1 MEATF
6 TSKRNACHLL
16 IKRGYIMVKFLEL
29 ATTLDRIESTTKRLE
44 MVELISD
51 LLRRADD
58 DIRET
63 VFLLQGKVAP
73 DYEGIELGIAEKIAI
88 RAISSQSGKSED
100 EIEDELVK
108 KGDLGKIAEELLRT
122 KKQSALFTEE
132 LTVKRVFNTLLK
144 LAGETGGGSQT
155 RKLQYLQDL
164 LQNAEPVEVRFI
176 IRIVTGKLRVGVAD
190 MTIVDAIASA
200 FGSREQSDIVEN
212 AFNVMPNLAELA
224 YRAMNYGIDSLA
236 SIKLVPGIP
245 IRAMLA
251 ERLPSLKDI
260 LDRMGGKFAIEYKYD
275 GLRVQV
281 HKVGD
286 RVELFSRRL
295 ERITSQFPDIV
306 KEMKQRIKAE
316 TAIMDGEAVPYNFE
330 TNEML
335 PFQEISRR
343 RGRKY
348 DLDETMERIPVV
360 VFLFDVMMLNGKSL
374 LDFPYTE
381 RRMNLVSNIN
391 EGERVR
397 IAKSKIVTDVESAEL
412 FFNEALEAG
421 CEGIVAK
428 SVESKSVYKAGA
440 REFLWIKYKREYQL
454 EMEDTVDLVVVGA
467 FAGQGKRSGGYGAL
481 LMAAYSKE
489 DDKFKTICKLG
500 SGFSDEQLENL
511 PRMLR
516 DYLIPAKDRRVESS
530 IEADFWFTPSLV
542 LEVKG
547 AEITLSP
554 MHTCCK
560 DVVRKDAGLAIRFP
574 RFTGRWRKDK
584 EPEEAT
590 TEQEILEMYH
600 SQKKKA
606 IEENP

>member
-200 FGSREQSDIVEN
+200 FGSREHSDIVEN

-316 TAIMDGEAVPYNFE
+316 TAIMDGEAVPYNLE

>member
-454 EMEDTVDLVVVGA
+454 EMEDNVDLVVVGA

>member
-6 TSKRNACHLL
+6 ASKRNACHLL

>member
-1 MEATF
+1 
-6 TSKRNACHLL
+6 
-16 IKRGYIMVKFLEL
+16 MVKFLEL

>member
-1 MEATF
+1 M
-6 TSKRNACHLL
+6 
-16 IKRGYIMVKFLEL
+16 KFIEL
-29 ATTLDRIESTTKRLE
+29 ATTLDRIENTTKRLE
-44 MVELISD
+44 MVELISN
-51 LLRRADD
+51 LLKRADE

-88 RAISSQSGKSED
+88 KAISSQSGKREK

-108 KGDLGKIAEELLRT
+108 KGDLGRIAEEYLKTRR
-122 KKQSALFTEE
+122 QSALFFEE
-132 LTVKRVFNTLLK
+132 LTVKRVFETLLK
-144 LAGETGGGSQT
+144 LAKETGGGSQT

-164 LQNAEPVEVRFI
+164 LQNAEPVEVRYI

-200 FGSREQSDIVEN
+200 FGSREQSDIVEA

-224 YRAMNYGIDSLA
+224 YRAMTYGVESLA
-236 SIKLVPGIP
+236 SIRLVPGIP

-281 HKVGD
+281 HKMGKN
-286 RVELFSRRL
+286 VELFSRRL

-306 KEMKQRIKAE
+306 REMKERLKPE
-316 TAIMDGEAVPYNFE
+316 FAIMDGEAVPYNLE

-360 VFLFDVMMLNGKSL
+360 VFLFDVMMVNGKSL
-374 LDFPYTE
+374 MDLPYPE
-381 RRMNLVSNIN
+381 RRTNLVNN
-391 EGERVR
+391 VAEGERVR

-428 SVESKSVYKAGA
+428 SVEDKSIYKAGA

-500 SGFSDEQLENL
+500 SGFTDDQLENL
-511 PRMLR
+511 PRMLM
-516 DYLIPAKDRRVESS
+516 DYRIPSKDRRVDSD
-530 IEADFWFTPSLV
+530 IEADFWFSPSLV

-560 DVVRKDAGLAIRFP
+560 DVVKKNAGLAIRFP

-584 EPEEAT
+584 DPEEAT

-600 SQKKKA
+600 SQKKKV
-606 IEENP
+606 IEDNP

>member
-381 RRMNLVSNIN
+381 RRMSLVSNIN

>member
-1 MEATF
+1 
-6 TSKRNACHLL
+6 
-16 IKRGYIMVKFLEL
+16 MVKFLEL

-316 TAIMDGEAVPYNFE
+316 TAIMDGEAVPYNLE

-381 RRMNLVSNIN
+381 RRMSLVSNIN

>member
-1 MEATF
+1 
-6 TSKRNACHLL
+6 
-16 IKRGYIMVKFLEL
+16 MVKFLEL

-100 EIEDELVK
+100 EIEDELVR

-316 TAIMDGEAVPYNFE
+316 TAIMDGEAVPYNLE

>member
-1 MEATF
+1 
-6 TSKRNACHLL
+6 
-16 IKRGYIMVKFLEL
+16 MVKFLEL

-381 RRMNLVSNIN
+381 RRMSLVSNIN

>member
-1 MEATF
+1 
-6 TSKRNACHLL
+6 
-16 IKRGYIMVKFLEL
+16 
-29 ATTLDRIESTTKRLE
+29 
-44 MVELISD
+44 
-51 LLRRADD
+51 
-58 DIRET
+58 
-63 VFLLQGKVAP
+63 
-73 DYEGIELGIAEKIAI
+73 
-88 RAISSQSGKSED
+88 
-100 EIEDELVK
+100 
-108 KGDLGKIAEELLRT
+108 
-122 KKQSALFTEE
+122 
-132 LTVKRVFNTLLK
+132 
-144 LAGETGGGSQT
+144 
-155 RKLQYLQDL
+155 
-164 LQNAEPVEVRFI
+164 
-176 IRIVTGKLRVGVAD
+176 VTGKLRVGVAD

-316 TAIMDGEAVPYNFE
+316 TAIMDGEAVPYNLE